1 MQEVVQQLEQLLA
14 RAKDYCDQPNDERA
28 RQMQDAIR
36 SVHAEAKQGKK
47 PEYLVEKIRAV
58 ARMTEV
64 FNNQDDVY
72 DFRHTDDLHDRCQDI
87 EKMLRKLAG

>member
-14 RAKDYCDQPNDERA
+14 RAKNYCDQPNDERA
-28 RQMQDAIR
+28 RRLQQA
-36 SVHAEAKQGKK
+36 VQAVLGEAKQGKK

-64 FNNQDDVY
+64 FKNQDDVY